1 MPSRALGAIAGLAVL
16 IGLAA
21 ASAPLAPAG
30 RAAALLLAA
39 ATLIA
44 WLGWRLHLRDRELA
58 RHDVTGPE
66 PVLPLD
72 RSGHIRDA
80 ARPVFGIPPRH
91 LTGRPLASLF
101 QPDETP
107 RLAALLAAGP
117 GAPALTA
124 APFHLRLQDGS
135 LRPVDVL
142 VSADRAGGGLL
153 CRLRD
158 VSAWQDAVTEARAHA
173 QTYALIAAQAGDMIV
188 RVRPD
193 RTRAYVSPSAE
204 AVLGYRAETLRDMD
218 FAEITHPDDRDRV
231 ATAFGTLVR
240 HGGQTTCRFRM
251 LHRDR
256 GWISVESRW
265 TAQEAEQPGQGREV
279 VAIVRDISARVA
291 AEERTAFLARHD
303 PLTGLANRTL
313 FAERAERALAQ
324 GGAAVLCVDLDLFKS
339 VNDSLGHAAGD
350 ALLCQVAGRLS
361 GCARQT
367 DTVARL
373 GGDEFAIL
381 LPGAE
386 RAADAAGLAQRILT
400 ALAAPM
406 VLDGHKVVASAS
418 LGISLAP
425 ADGADYDTLLR
436 RADAALYQAKARG
449 RGQWQVFE
457 PALERRRLA
466 RDRTLTA
473 LREAVARDDFTL
485 RYLPSLSLADRKV
498 TGVEAL
504 LRWNHPERGL
514 IRPGQFLPLA
524 EEAGLMAPLAALT
537 LARAA
542 AEAARWPE
550 GVGIAVN
557 FAAAQLRPPDLAG
570 RVLAALDV
578 AGLGPERLE
587 IEITGPTLAAED
599 GDILVELHRLRA
611 AGVRVAL
618 DDFGAGHG
626 GLGALR
632 HVTVDRIK
640 LDRGLISELTT
651 SRAAREIARA
661 TAGLALGLGAIAA
674 AEGVETAAQAELLGE
689 LGFTEAQGFLFSRP
703 VPAEAVPALLAAAP
717 MGMTVAVAA

>member
-1 MPSRALGAIAGLAVL
+1 MPSRALGALTGLAVL

-21 ASAPLAPAG
+21 ASAPLAQAG

-58 RHDVTGPE
+58 RRDVTGPD
-66 PVLPLD
+66 PALPLD
-72 RSGHIRDA
+72 PSGHIRDV
-80 ARPVFGIPPRH
+80 ARPVFGIPPRQ

-101 QPDETP
+101 HPEEAP
-107 RLAALLAAGP
+107 RLAALLAAGS
-117 GAPALTA
+117 GAPGPTA
-124 APFHLRLQDGS
+124 APFRLRLPDGS
-135 LRPVDVL
+135 LRPVEVL
-142 VSADRAGGGLL
+142 VSADQAGGGLL

-158 VSAWQDAVTEARAHA
+158 VSAWQDAVTEARAHT

-204 AVLGYRAETLRDMD
+204 AVLGYQAETLRDMD

-231 ATAFGTLVR
+231 ATAFDTLVR

-251 LHRDR
+251 LHRNR
-256 GWISVESRW
+256 GWIWVESRW

-313 FAERAERALAQ
+313 FAERAERALVQ

-386 RAADAAGLAQRILT
+386 RAADAPGLAQRILT
-400 ALAAPM
+400 ALTAPM

-418 LGISLAP
+418 LGIALAP
-425 ADGADYDTLLR
+425 ADGVDYDTLLR

-449 RGQWQVFE
+449 RGQWQLFE

-485 RYLPSLSLADRKV
+485 RYLPSLSLANRKV

-524 EEAGLMAPLAALT
+524 EEAGLMAPLATFT

-542 AEAARWPE
+542 ADAALWPE

-557 FAAAQLRPPDLAG
+557 FSAAQLRPPDLAG
-570 RVLAALDV
+570 RVLEALDV

-599 GDILVELHRLRA
+599 GGALAELHQLRA
-611 AGVRVAL
+611 AGVRLAL

-632 HVTVDRIK
+632 HFTVDRIK

-661 TAGLALGLGAIAA
+661 TAGLARGLGAIAA

-689 LGFTEAQGFLFSRP
+689 LGFVEAQGFLFSRP

-717 MGMTVAVAA
+717 MAVAA